1 MRPTRVLAIARK
13 EMIHVLRD
21 PRSLAVALALPVLML
36 FLFGYALTLDVDNVP
51 LIIWDQSNT
60 PASRELVS
68 GFTGSRYFS
77 LKGYAS
83 SYRDI
88 EHAIDSSQALIAVVI
103 PRNFAQQLQAG
114 RNVDVQV
121 IADGSDA
128 NTATIALGY
137 AEAVTAVYS
146 RAHLV
151 RTFRRLGSEPP
162 RQPLEQRPR
171 MWFNSDIESRNYII
185 PALIPVIMMVIAALL
200 TSLTVAREWERGTME
215 QLISTPVRGPEL
227 VFGKLIPYFVICMI
241 DVLLAVV
248 MAEFLFHVPFRGS
261 LLFLAVV
268 TTVFMIGTLSIGM
281 VISII
286 AKSQLLASQMAMI
299 ITFVPGLLLSGFMT
313 PVANMPDAIQVITR
327 IIPARYFVTMIRGI
341 YLKGVGPQILWVE
354 GIFLLFFS
362 VIMVT
367 LAIAKFKK
375 KLA

>member
-77 LKGYAS
+77 LRGYAS

-137 AEAVTAVYS
+137 AEAVTALYS

-151 RTFRRLGSEPP
+151 RSFRRLGSEPP

-261 LLFLAVV
+261 LLFLALV

-313 PVANMPDAIQVITR
+313 PVANMPDAIQLITR

>member
-1 MRPTRVLAIARK
+1 MRPTRALAIARK

>member
-1 MRPTRVLAIARK
+1 MKLMRVVAIARK
-13 EMIHVLRD
+13 EMIHILRD

-36 FLFGYALTLDVDNVP
+36 LLFGYALTLDVDNVP

-77 LKGYAS
+77 LKDYAT

-103 PRNFAQQLQAG
+103 PRDYAQRLEAG
-114 RNVDVQV
+114 RAVDVQV

-128 NTATIALGY
+128 NTATLALGY
-137 AEAVTAVYS
+137 AEAVTSIYS

-162 RQPLEQRPR
+162 RQPIEQRAR
-171 MWFNSDIESRNYII
+171 MWFNPDMESRNYII

-227 VFGKLIPYFVICMI
+227 IFGKLIPYFVVCMI
-241 DVLLAVV
+241 DVLLAVL

-261 LLFLAVV
+261 LVFLAVV
-268 TTVFMIGTLSIGM
+268 TTIFMIGTLAIGM
-281 VISII
+281 LISIV

-299 ITFVPGLLLSGFMT
+299 LTFVPGLLLSGFMT
-313 PVANMPDAIQVITR
+313 PIDNMPDVIQAITHVV
-327 IIPARYFVTMIRGI
+327 PARYFVAILRGI
-341 YLKGVGPQILWVE
+341 YLKGVGLQVLRLEVF
-354 GIFLLFFS
+354 FLTAFS
-362 VIMVT
+362 VIMVA
-367 LAIAKFKK
+367 LAIMKFKK
-375 KLA
+375 KLV